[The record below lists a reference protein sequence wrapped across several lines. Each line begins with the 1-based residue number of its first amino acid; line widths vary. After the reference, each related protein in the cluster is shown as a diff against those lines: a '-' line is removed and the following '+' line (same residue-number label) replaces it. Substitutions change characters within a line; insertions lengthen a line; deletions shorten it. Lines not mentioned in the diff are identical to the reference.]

1 MAKKNYYAVKT
12 KSVTRIYN
20 NWPECE
26 AYVKGRKD
34 VKFKGFALKS
44 EAQAFLDSLEGF
56 KPKAIAVKTK
66 TSVLKHAKASTRT
79 KKSIEE
85 EIEELSNTVMDIPIG
100 EIWAF
105 VDGSFTPKCEKAGWG
120 YALFDSQG
128 LLSKG
133 NGVTRVAALSRNID
147 GELMASLE
155 AIKESKNHPGNL
167 VLHHDYT
174 GIRHWALG
182 EWKTKAVISNR
193 YAEVYKE
200 LGVPVNFVKVDAH
213 AGIAGNEL
221 ADRLANQAI
230 AEFLA
235 CKLKKPSDGTK

>member
-12 KSVTRIYN
+12 ESVTHIYN

-26 AYVKGRKD
+26 AYVKGRKG
-34 VKFKGFALKS
+34 VKFKGFALKG
-44 EAQAFLDSLEGF
+44 EAQDFLDSLEGF
-56 KPKAIAVKTK
+56 KPKASSVKTK
-66 TSVLKHAKASTRT
+66 SSVSKPKKETTRS
-79 KKSIEE
+79 KKSVED
-85 EIEELSNTVMDIPIG
+85 EIEEFSNTVMDIPVG

-105 VDGSFTPKCEKAGWG
+105 VDGSFTPKCERAGWG

-128 LLSKG
+128 LLNKG
-133 NGVTRVAALSRNID
+133 SGVTKAAALSRNID

-155 AIKESKNHPGNL
+155 AIKESKNHAGKL

-182 EWKTKAVISNR
+182 EWKTKAVISAR

-200 LGVPVNFVKVDAH
+200 LGVSVKFIKVAAH
-213 AGIAGNEL
+213 TGVTGNEL
-221 ADRLANQAI
+221 ADRLASQAI
-230 AEFLA
+230 TDFLN
-235 CKLKKPSDGTK
+235 